1 MNEVMSNG
9 DNAIQQDE
17 RETLDFVIDS
27 AVKLN
32 RFTIF
37 IPIIFAITGIVVVF
51 GAIFIPDTEAG
62 AYAFLYNG
70 LAIGLSIMVV
80 VYMVNWFFC
89 LRFVKEYKNYAVH
102 DEKLKRLLSLQKIS
116 CILFMIPITFL
127 FGMIGF
133 QKTKIFAKGTYRKG
147 TLDDI
152 LYKVLIHR

>member
-1 MNEVMSNG
+1 MSNEHFT
-9 DNAIQQDE
+9 IQSDE
-17 RETLDFVIDS
+17 RETLDFLIHS

-32 RFTIF
+32 RFSIF
-37 IPIIFAITGIVVVF
+37 VPIIFAITGIVVVF
-51 GAIFIPDTEAG
+51 GAIFIADTEAG

-70 LAIGLSIMVV
+70 LAIGLSIMVI
-80 VYMVNWFFC
+80 VYIVNWFFC
-89 LRFVKEYKNYAVH
+89 LNYVKEYKKYTVH

-127 FGMIGF
+127 FGMVGF

-147 TLDDI
+147 TLDEI